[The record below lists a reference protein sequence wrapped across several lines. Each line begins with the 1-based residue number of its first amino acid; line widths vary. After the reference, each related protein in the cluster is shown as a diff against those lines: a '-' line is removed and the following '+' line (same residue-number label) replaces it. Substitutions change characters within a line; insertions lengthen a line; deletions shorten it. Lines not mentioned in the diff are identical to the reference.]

1 MKEILLTCPFTGCQF
16 TATIDLDDNLY
27 VKHPLTGEINK
38 INYNRSIK
46 KYNVPK
52 SLFKPIETVTLAET
66 AEILGVSRQRAS
78 AIGVSGVIAPK
89 VVNGQTVFLLD
100 DVLAYRDNRKVG
112 APARGEL

>member
-16 TATIDLDDNLY
+16 TATIDLDNNLY

-38 INYNRSIK
+38 INYNCSIK

-52 SLFKPIETVTLAET
+52 SLFKPVETVTLAET

-89 VVNGQTVFLLD
+89 VVNGQTVFLLN

-112 APARGEL
+112 APARGE